1 MITFFSKHKG
11 ILLSIALATF
21 MSGCGGGGGGSSTS
35 SGIFPSSSVSAVATD
50 SNAQQAAGAVV
61 GGVSGVGVD
70 TTTLLAVSSDVN
82 TSHTDNQIEIATKQL
97 KKIKFNESI
106 ALNATAND
114 SVTTNCQG
122 GGTETLAYNMTL
134 NEQTYVSTG
143 TVTITSN
150 QCNDGLTTTNG
161 TVKVASKC
169 TIDPNSHELL
179 GCEYMNMS
187 FITDLTTNFTGGTS
201 TTLKDSTFNISNL
214 TVNNGLWSARTNTNT
229 VVVEHDKKYGLKE
242 FTVDFKELANSQNSM
257 DYVSGSIYFDQLS
270 KFVSIDSSY
279 DCTATPFITDSSGMY
294 ISGECRFIGSNNSK
308 IKMYVENNR
317 LMLAIDPEGDGTF
330 ESGKEYVY

>member
-1 MITFFSKHKG
+1 MSIFFSKHKG
-11 ILLSIALATF
+11 ILLSVALATF
-21 MSGCGGGGGGSSTS
+21 MNGCGGGGGGGSTS
-35 SGIFPSSSVSAVATD
+35 NGIFPSSSVSASASD
-50 SNAQQAAGAVV
+50 SNAQQTANAV
-61 GGVSGVGVD
+61 VSGVTSVSASD
-70 TTTLLAVSSDVN
+70 TTTLLAVSSDGN
-82 TSHTDNQIEIATKQL
+82 TSHTDNQFEIAIKQL

-114 SVTTNCQG
+114 SVTTNCQS

-134 NEQTYVSTG
+134 NEQTYVSAG

-150 QCNDGLTTTNG
+150 QCNDGLAITNG
-161 TVKVASKC
+161 TIKVTSKC

-187 FITDLTTNFTGGTS
+187 FLTNFTSGTS
-201 TTLKDSTFNISNL
+201 TTLKESSFNISNL
-214 TVNNGLWSARTNTNT
+214 TVNNGLWSVRTNTNT
-229 VVVEHDKKYGLKE
+229 VVVENDKKYGLKE
-242 FTVDFKELANSQNSM
+242 FIADFKELSNSQNSM

-270 KFVSIDSSY
+270 KYVSIDPSY
-279 DCTATPFITDSSGMY
+279 DCTNTPFIIDSSGMY
-294 ISGECRFIGSNNSK
+294 LSGECRFIGSNNSK
-308 IKMYVENNR
+308 IKMYIENTR